1 MRKLNILKNIV
12 DCVLIL
18 SSIIYAFVII
28 CSLLYIFDSEILKN
42 PGKLLFSGFRI
53 SGTWGKISLLISIAN
68 LALLLFIGFNFKIL
82 LERFIE
88 KLIFEIE
95 TCLLLNK
102 LGKLIIYSTFIGI
115 LSEFILK
122 LSKSE
127 IGFSFGSFL
136 YGISIGLFFLVLAEV
151 FKIGKQLKDENDL
164 TI

>member
-28 CSLLYIFDSEILKN
+28 CSLLFIFDSEILKN
-42 PGKLLFSGFRI
+42 PGKLLFSEL
-53 SGTWGKISLLISIAN
+53 SGTWGKISFLISIAN

-115 LSEFILK
+115 LSEFISK